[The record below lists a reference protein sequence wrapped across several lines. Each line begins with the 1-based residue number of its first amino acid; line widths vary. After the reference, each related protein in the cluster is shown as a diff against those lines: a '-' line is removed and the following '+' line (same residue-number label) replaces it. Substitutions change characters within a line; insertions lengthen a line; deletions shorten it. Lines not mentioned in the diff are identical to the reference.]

1 MVVEVATSTSDS
13 DSTHLESFAEAVEA
27 RDAALAPEANAAGIG
42 SFRTYRCRQVAPN
55 FGPWSGSA
63 RIKSDAFGSKTWRRR
78 APSLRRQPS

>member
-1 MVVEVATSTSDS
+1 VVVDIATAPSDS
-13 DSTHLESFAEAVEA
+13 DSTHLESIAEVVEA
-27 RDAALAPEANAAGIG
+27 HAAPLAPEANAAGIG

-55 FGPWSGSA
+55 SGPWSGSA